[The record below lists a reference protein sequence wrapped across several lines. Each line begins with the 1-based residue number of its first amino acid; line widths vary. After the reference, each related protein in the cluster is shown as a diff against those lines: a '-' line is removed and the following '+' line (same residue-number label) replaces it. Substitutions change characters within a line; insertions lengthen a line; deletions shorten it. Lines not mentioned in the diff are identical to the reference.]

1 MAGAWTQL
9 AKALVF
15 WGWCTVPISDFVP
28 IEAQCIGATLS
39 VRFQESGHRE
49 STNTRAPDY
58 DQTIF
63 FGRFRPVAWVPL
75 AMRILV
81 VEDNAELA
89 QWLARTLR
97 QEQYTVDCI
106 DNGLDADFALK
117 SERYNLVILDLA
129 LPKLEGREVLRRLR
143 ARQDPT
149 PVLVLTA
156 NNTIQSRVS
165 ELDQGADDYMAKPFE
180 IEELEARIR
189 MLLRRSS
196 GLANPVIACGD
207 LSFDTNTREFQ
218 ISKIPLALTPRERA
232 VLEVL
237 VRKTGTT
244 VSKHTL
250 AQSLFSLNND
260 ASTDAIEIYV
270 HRLRKKLEH
279 SSAKIVTLRGL
290 GYLLRQT
297 EHA

>member
-1 MAGAWTQL
+1 M
-9 AKALVF
+9 K
-15 WGWCTVPISDFVP
+15 
-28 IEAQCIGATLS
+28 
-39 VRFQESGHRE
+39 
-49 STNTRAPDY
+49 
-58 DQTIF
+58 
-63 FGRFRPVAWVPL
+63 
-75 AMRILV
+75 ILV
-81 VEDNAELA
+81 VEDNTELA

-106 DNGLDADFALK
+106 GNGLDADFALK
-117 SERYNLVILDLA
+117 SEQYNLVILDLA

-189 MLLRRSS
+189 MLLRRSL
-196 GLANPVIACGD
+196 GLHNPLIVCGD

-218 ISKIPLALTPRERA
+218 IAKTPLALTPRERS
-232 VLEVL
+232 VLEML

-244 VSKHTL
+244 VSKHAL
-250 AQSLFSLNND
+250 AQSLFSLNDD

-279 SSAKIVTLRGL
+279 CSAKIITLRGL
-290 GYLLRQT
+290 GYLLRQA

>member
-1 MAGAWTQL
+1 
-9 AKALVF
+9 
-15 WGWCTVPISDFVP
+15 
-28 IEAQCIGATLS
+28 
-39 VRFQESGHRE
+39 
-49 STNTRAPDY
+49 
-58 DQTIF
+58 
-63 FGRFRPVAWVPL
+63 
-75 AMRILV
+75 MRILV
-81 VEDNAELA
+81 VEDNTELA

-106 DNGLDADFALK
+106 GNGLDADFALK
-117 SERYNLVILDLA
+117 SEQYNLVILDLA

-189 MLLRRSS
+189 MLLRRSL
-196 GLANPVIACGD
+196 GLHSPLIVCGD

-218 ISKIPLALTPRERA
+218 IAKTPLALTPRERS
-232 VLEVL
+232 VLELL

-244 VSKHTL
+244 VSKHAL
-250 AQSLFSLNND
+250 AQSLFSLNDD

-279 SSAKIVTLRGL
+279 CSAKIITLRGL
-290 GYLLRQT
+290 GYLLRQA

>member
-1 MAGAWTQL
+1 M
-9 AKALVF
+9 K
-15 WGWCTVPISDFVP
+15 
-28 IEAQCIGATLS
+28 
-39 VRFQESGHRE
+39 
-49 STNTRAPDY
+49 
-58 DQTIF
+58 
-63 FGRFRPVAWVPL
+63 
-75 AMRILV
+75 ILV
-81 VEDNAELA
+81 VEDNTELA

-106 DNGLDADFALK
+106 GNGLDADFALK
-117 SERYNLVILDLA
+117 SEQYNLVILDLA

-196 GLANPVIACGD
+196 GLHNPLIVCGD

-218 ISKIPLALTPRERA
+218 IAKTPLALTPRERS
-232 VLEVL
+232 VLEML

-244 VSKHTL
+244 VSKHAL
-250 AQSLFSLNND
+250 AQSLFSLNDD

-279 SSAKIVTLRGL
+279 CSAKIITLRGL
-290 GYLLRQT
+290 GYLLRQA